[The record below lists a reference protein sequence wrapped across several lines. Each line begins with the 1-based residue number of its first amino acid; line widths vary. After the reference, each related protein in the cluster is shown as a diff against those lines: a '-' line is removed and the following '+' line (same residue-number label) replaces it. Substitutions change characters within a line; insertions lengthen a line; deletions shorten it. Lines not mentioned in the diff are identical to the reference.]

1 MSVTS
6 GFFNARNSDRTYDA
20 VQMSNIFDGLIND
33 GVYNSQGGYFM
44 VTPQSGMVV
53 QVATGRA
60 WFDHSWTLNDAIL
73 PITLDPAELFLDR
86 IDAIVIET
94 NHDINVRENSIKVIK
109 GTPSANPVKPTMV
122 KTDDVK
128 QYPLCYITVHY
139 GVEAIVAGDIENT
152 VGTTECP
159 FVNGLIEK
167 VTTDELIQ
175 LWRAEWERWSPEYQA
190 EFAAWV
196 ETLHD
201 ILDTETASHL
211 LNLIEDLSDEVDD
224 KLSGVSHKYMSM
236 SSYNALSEKTPNT
249 LYHCW
254 EG

>member
-1 MSVTS
+1 MSVTG

-20 VQMSNIFDGLIND
+20 VQMSSLFDGLIND

-44 VTPQSGMVV
+44 VNPQSGMTV

-60 WFDHSWTLNDAIL
+60 WFDHSWILNDAIL
-73 PITLDPAELFLDR
+73 PVTLDPSELFLDR

-109 GTPSANPVKPTMV
+109 GTPSATPAKPTMV
-122 KTDDVK
+122 KTEDVK

-139 GVEAIVAGDIENT
+139 GVTEIVAGDIENRI
-152 VGTTECP
+152 GTTECP

-175 LWRAEWERWSPEYQA
+175 LWRQEWERWSPEYQA
-190 EFAAWV
+190 EFAEWV
-196 ETLHD
+196 ATLHD
-201 ILDTETASHL
+201 IMDEETATHL
-211 LNLIEDLSDEVDD
+211 YNLIEGVDD
-224 KLSGVSHKYMSM
+224 KLDGVSHKYMSLTD
-236 SSYNALSEKTPNT
+236 YNALTTKDPNT